1 MARVFS
7 YVKSILDPYSLE
19 EKNEIEYRIEL
30 VRGKL
35 KCERYDDY
43 TGRDLWEDAEEYV
56 RSTFESIIIALDSD
70 VHHDDGERYLWL
82 HLKLDTAKET
92 IKTIVDALNE
102 KYAADWRQYVR
113 VPKLRQMIEEKFRN
127 VQFLLQSVCE
137 HQRQF
142 GYDATQAA
150 IAVYFNK

>member
-1 MARVFS
+1 MASVFN
-7 YVKSILDPYSLE
+7 YSQPTWGLWRL
-19 EKNEIEYRIEL
+19 KQNETEYRITLIRE
-30 VRGKL
+30 KL
-35 KCERYDDY
+35 KCERYRDH
-43 TGRDLWEDAEEYV
+43 TGRYLWDDAEEYL
-56 RSTFESIIIALDSD
+56 RCTFESVILALEFDR
-70 VHHDDGERYLWL
+70 DDEDDERYLWL

-127 VQFLLQSVCE
+127 LEFLLQSVCE
-137 HQRQF
+137 YQRQF